1 MSSCICIIPARGG
14 SKRIPRKNIVDFW
27 GKPLIAHSIENALNS
42 GIFDEVIVSTD
53 DEEIASVAK
62 AYKASVP
69 FMRPKELSDDY
80 SSSSE
85 AIRHAIKELMQKGCE
100 FTSVCCIYA
109 TAPLIDSEIL
119 RQAFVEFKKNECEF
133 VFGACVFEYPIQR
146 AFALDEQ
153 KRVSMFDESKYS
165 ARSQDL
171 TPAFH
176 DAGAFYFGKT
186 SAWLEG
192 KMAFKPSSKA
202 FLFPKNLVCDI
213 DTPQDLEFAKILFE
227 IKEKTK

>member
-14 SKRIPRKNIVDFW
+14 SKRIPRKNVVDFW

-42 GIFDEVIVSTD
+42 GIFDDVVVSTD

-69 FMRPKELSDDY
+69 FVRPKELSDDY
-80 SSSSE
+80 GSSS
-85 AIRHAIKELMQKGCE
+85 AVIRHAIKELQKAKYD
-100 FTSVCCIYA
+100 FTSICCLYA
-109 TAPLIDSEIL
+109 TAPLIDSGIL
-119 RQAFVEFKKNECEF
+119 QKAFDEFQKDDCEF
-133 VFGACVFEYPIQR
+133 VFGACAFEYPIQR
-146 AFALDEQ
+146 AFMLDE
-153 KRVSMFDESKYS
+153 KNRVSMFDESKYS

-186 SAWLEG
+186 SAWLEK
-192 KMAFKPSSKA
+192 KMAFKPYSKA
-202 FLFPKNLVCDI
+202 FLLPQHLVCDI

-227 IKEKTK
+227 IKEKMK